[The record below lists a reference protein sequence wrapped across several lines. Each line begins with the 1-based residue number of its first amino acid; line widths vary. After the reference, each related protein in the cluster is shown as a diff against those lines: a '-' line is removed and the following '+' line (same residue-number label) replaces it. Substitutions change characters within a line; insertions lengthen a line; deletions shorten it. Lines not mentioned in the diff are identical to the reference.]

1 MFERRSRSVKGC
13 PGRGGRGTEQTV
25 CVAREELNCQL
36 IFRFLACSD
45 TFLLEQNFAQTS
57 FASLTSFS
65 TSALKVL
72 TSAHFLSFSF
82 SIFLLFSVHL
92 HPNRFS
98 HLDFR
103 GCCCRNNHN
112 MSTNTSSNV
121 NVVAVAIAVV
131 VVVVVVASQ
140 PPSKLVV
147 KRE

>member
-1 MFERRSRSVKGC
+1 MKGC
-13 PGRGGRGTEQTV
+13 PGRCRRGTEQTV

-72 TSAHFLSFSF
+72 TSAHFLFFSF

-103 GCCCRNNHN
+103 GCCCRNNR
-112 MSTNTSSNV
+112 NTSSNV
-121 NVVAVAIAVV
+121 VVVAVTIAVV
-131 VVVVVVASQ
+131 VVVVATGIVGVASQ